1 MKKAMKNL
9 ICLCLGCVLATTSL
23 FARDHR
29 RGRGRMGE
37 MNDSIRCE
45 RMITRL
51 QLDEK
56 QAVEFRKQHQEFA
69 MQAKKEREQMQ
80 ALREQHQ
87 QKMQALRD
95 KQDAELKKL
104 LTEEQYKQLKEKQP
118 MPKKD
123 RQKDWPNR
131 DRR

>member
-1 MKKAMKNL
+1 MKNV

-29 RGRGRMGE
+29 RGGGRHGE

-45 RMITRL
+45 RLITRL

-56 QAVEFRKQHQEFA
+56 QAAEFRKQHQEFA
-69 MQAKKEREQMQ
+69 MQAKQEREQMQ
-80 ALREQHQ
+80 ALRDQHQ
-87 QKMQALRD
+87 KQMQALRD

-123 RQKDWPNR
+123 RPKEGKR
-131 DRR
+131 

>member
-1 MKKAMKNL
+1 MKNV

-29 RGRGRMGE
+29 RGGGRHGE

-51 QLDEK
+51 KMDEK
-56 QAVEFRKQHQEFA
+56 QAAEFRKQHQEFA
-69 MQAKKEREQMQ
+69 MQAKKEREAMQ

-104 LTEEQYKQLKEKQP
+104 LTEEQYKEFTA
-118 MPKKD
+118 
-123 RQKDWPNR
+123 R
-131 DRR
+131 

>member
-1 MKKAMKNL
+1 MKNV

-29 RGRGRMGE
+29 RGGGRHGE

-45 RMITRL
+45 RLITRL

-56 QAVEFRKQHQEFA
+56 QAAEFRKQHQEFA
-69 MQAKKEREQMQ
+69 MQAKQEREQMQ
-80 ALREQHQ
+80 ALRDQHQ
-87 QKMQALRD
+87 KQIQALRD

-118 MPKKD
+118 MPK
-123 RQKDWPNR
+123 R
-131 DRR
+131 DQRGEGRR

>member
-1 MKKAMKNL
+1 MKNV

-29 RGRGRMGE
+29 RGGGRHGE

-45 RMITRL
+45 RLITRL

-56 QAVEFRKQHQEFA
+56 QAAEFRKQHQEFA
-69 MQAKKEREQMQ
+69 MQAKQEREQMQ
-80 ALREQHQ
+80 ALRDQHQ
-87 QKMQALRD
+87 KQIQALRD

-118 MPKKD
+118 MPRKD
-123 RQKDWPNR
+123 RPKEGKR
-131 DRR
+131 

>member
-1 MKKAMKNL
+1 MKNV

-29 RGRGRMGE
+29 RGGGRHGA

-45 RMITRL
+45 RLITRL

-56 QAVEFRKQHQEFA
+56 QAAEFRKQQQLFA
-69 MQAKKEREQMQ
+69 QQAKQERDAMQ

-87 QKMQALRD
+87 QKMKALRD

-123 RQKDWPNR
+123 Q
-131 DRR
+131 RREGRR

>member
-1 MKKAMKNL
+1 
-9 ICLCLGCVLATTSL
+9 
-23 FARDHR
+23 
-29 RGRGRMGE
+29 MGE

-56 QAVEFRKQHQEFA
+56 QAKEFRKQHQEFA

-87 QKMQALRD
+87 QKMKALRD

-123 RQKDWPNR
+123 Q
-131 DRR
+131 RREGRR

>member
-1 MKKAMKNL
+1 MKKKMRKVIYVSLA
-9 ICLCLGCVLATTSL
+9 CLLATTSL
-23 FARDHR
+23 FARDQRRAGR
-29 RGRGRMGE
+29 RGM

-56 QAVEFRKQHQEFA
+56 QAAAFRKQHQEFA
-69 MQAKKEREQMQ
+69 LQAKKEREQMQ

-118 MPKKD
+118 MPKGD
-123 RQKDWPNR
+123 Q
-131 DRR
+131 RRAGRR

>member
-1 MKKAMKNL
+1 MKNV

-29 RGRGRMGE
+29 RGGGRHGE

-45 RMITRL
+45 RLITRL

-56 QAVEFRKQHQEFA
+56 QAAEFRKQHQEFA
-69 MQAKKEREQMQ
+69 MQAKQEREQMQ
-80 ALREQHQ
+80 ALRDQHQ
-87 QKMQALRD
+87 KQMQALRD

-118 MPKKD
+118 MLKKD
-123 RQKDWPNR
+123 RPKEG
-131 DRR
+131 RR

>member
-1 MKKAMKNL
+1 MKNV
-9 ICLCLGCVLATTSL
+9 ICLCLGCVSATTSL

-29 RGRGRMGE
+29 RGGGRHGE

-45 RMITRL
+45 RLITRL

-56 QAVEFRKQHQEFA
+56 QAAEFRKQHQEFA
-69 MQAKKEREQMQ
+69 MQAKQEREQMQ
-80 ALREQHQ
+80 ALRDQHQ

-104 LTEEQYKQLKEKQP
+104 LTEEQYKQLTEKQP
-118 MPKKD
+118 MPRKD
-123 RQKDWPNR
+123 RPKEGKR
-131 DRR
+131 

>member
-1 MKKAMKNL
+1 MKNV

-29 RGRGRMGE
+29 RGGGRHGE

-45 RMITRL
+45 RLITRL

-56 QAVEFRKQHQEFA
+56 QAAEFRKQHQEFA
-69 MQAKKEREQMQ
+69 MQAKQEREQMQ
-80 ALREQHQ
+80 ALRDQHQ
-87 QKMQALRD
+87 KQMQALRD

-118 MPKKD
+118 MPK
-123 RQKDWPNR
+123 R
-131 DRR
+131 DQRGEGRR

>member
-1 MKKAMKNL
+1 
-9 ICLCLGCVLATTSL
+9 
-23 FARDHR
+23 
-29 RGRGRMGE
+29 MGE

-51 QLDEK
+51 KMDEK
-56 QAVEFRKQHQEFA
+56 QAAEFRKQHQEFA
-69 MQAKKEREQMQ
+69 MQAKKEREAMQ

-104 LTEEQYKQLKEKQP
+104 LTEEQYKQLKEKQL

-123 RQKDWPNR
+123 RQKDRPNR

>member
-1 MKKAMKNL
+1 MKNV

-29 RGRGRMGE
+29 RSGGRMGE

-45 RMITRL
+45 RLITRL
-51 QLDEK
+51 QLNEK
-56 QAVEFRKQHQEFA
+56 QAAEFRKQHQEFA

-87 QKMQALRD
+87 KQMQALRD

-123 RQKDWPNR
+123 RPNEG
-131 DRR
+131 RR

>member
-1 MKKAMKNL
+1 MKNV
-9 ICLCLGCVLATTSL
+9 ICVCLGCVMAATSL
-23 FARDHR
+23 FARDNR
-29 RGRGRMGE
+29 RGGGRHGA

-45 RMITRL
+45 RLITRL

-56 QAVEFRKQHQEFA
+56 QAAEFRKQQQLFA
-69 MQAKKEREQMQ
+69 QQAKQERDAMQ
-80 ALREQHQ
+80 ALREQHK
-87 QKMQALRD
+87 QKMKALRD

-123 RQKDWPNR
+123 RPNEG
-131 DRR
+131 RR

>member
-1 MKKAMKNL
+1 MKNV

-29 RGRGRMGE
+29 RGGGRHGA

-45 RMITRL
+45 RLITRL

-56 QAVEFRKQHQEFA
+56 QAAEFRKQQQLFA
-69 MQAKKEREQMQ
+69 QQAKQERDAMQ

-87 QKMQALRD
+87 QKMKALRD
-95 KQDAELKKL
+95 KQDEELKKL

-123 RQKDWPNR
+123 Q
-131 DRR
+131 RREGRR

>member
-1 MKKAMKNL
+1 MKNV

-29 RGRGRMGE
+29 RGGGRHGE

-45 RMITRL
+45 RLITRL

-56 QAVEFRKQHQEFA
+56 QAAEFRKQHQEFA
-69 MQAKKEREQMQ
+69 MQAKQEREQMQ
-80 ALREQHQ
+80 ALRDQHQ
-87 QKMQALRD
+87 KQMQALRD

-118 MPKKD
+118 MPRKD
-123 RQKDWPNR
+123 RPKEGKR
-131 DRR
+131 

>member
-1 MKKAMKNL
+1 MMMKNV
-9 ICLCLGCVLATTSL
+9 ICLCLGCVLVTTSL

-29 RGRGRMGE
+29 RGGGRHGE

-45 RMITRL
+45 RLITRL
-51 QLDEK
+51 QLDEM
-56 QAVEFRKQHQEFA
+56 QAQEFRKQQQEFA

-87 QKMQALRD
+87 QKMKALRD

-104 LTEEQYKQLKEKQP
+104 LTEEQYKQLAERRQ
-118 MPKKD
+118 MPK
-123 RQKDWPNR
+123 REQR
-131 DRR
+131 GEGRR

>member
-1 MKKAMKNL
+1 MKNL
-9 ICLCLGCVLATTSL
+9 ICLCLGCVLATSSL

-29 RGRGRMGE
+29 RGGGRMGE

-56 QAVEFRKQHQEFA
+56 QAKEFRKQHQEFA
-69 MQAKKEREQMQ
+69 QQAKKEREQMQ

-104 LTEEQYKQLKEKQP
+104 LTEEQYKELTARRP

-123 RQKDWPNR
+123 RPR
-131 DRR
+131 EGRR

>member
-1 MKKAMKNL
+1 MKNV

-29 RGRGRMGE
+29 RGGGRMGE

-87 QKMQALRD
+87 QKMKALRD

-104 LTEEQYKQLKEKQP
+104 LTEEQYKQVKEKQP
-118 MPKKD
+118 MPKLD
-123 RQKDWPNR
+123 QLGEG
-131 DRR
+131 RR

>member
-1 MKKAMKNL
+1 MKNV

-29 RGRGRMGE
+29 RGGGRHGE

-45 RMITRL
+45 RLITRL

-56 QAVEFRKQHQEFA
+56 QAAEFRKQHQKFA
-69 MQAKKEREQMQ
+69 MQAKQEREQMQ
-80 ALREQHQ
+80 ALRDQHQ
-87 QKMQALRD
+87 KQMQALRD

-123 RQKDWPNR
+123 Q
-131 DRR
+131 RREGSR

>member
-80 ALREQHQ
+80 TLREQHQ
-87 QKMQALRD
+87 QKMKALRD

-104 LTEEQYKQLKEKQP
+104 PTEEQYKQLKEKQP
-118 MPKKD
+118 MPK
-123 RQKDWPNR
+123 R
-131 DRR
+131 DQRGEGRR

>member
-1 MKKAMKNL
+1 MKNV

-29 RGRGRMGE
+29 RGGGRHGE

-45 RMITRL
+45 RLITRL

-56 QAVEFRKQHQEFA
+56 QAAEFRKQHQEFA
-69 MQAKKEREQMQ
+69 MQAKQEREQMQ
-80 ALREQHQ
+80 ALRDQHQ
-87 QKMQALRD
+87 KQMQALRD

-104 LTEEQYKQLKEKQP
+104 LTEEQDKQLKEKHP

-123 RQKDWPNR
+123 RPNEG
-131 DRR
+131 RR

>member
-1 MKKAMKNL
+1 
-9 ICLCLGCVLATTSL
+9 
-23 FARDHR
+23 
-29 RGRGRMGE
+29 MGE

-69 MQAKKEREQMQ
+69 MQAKKERDAMQ

-87 QKMQALRD
+87 KQMQALRD

-118 MPKKD
+118 MPK
-123 RQKDWPNR
+123 R
-131 DRR
+131 DQRGEGRR

>member
-1 MKKAMKNL
+1 
-9 ICLCLGCVLATTSL
+9 
-23 FARDHR
+23 
-29 RGRGRMGE
+29 

-51 QLDEK
+51 QLDEN

-80 ALREQHQ
+80 TLREQHQ
-87 QKMQALRD
+87 QKMKALRD

-104 LTEEQYKQLKEKQP
+104 LTEEQYKQLKEKQEQL
-118 MPKKD
+118 KD
-123 RQKDWPNR
+123 
-131 DRR
+131 

>member
-1 MKKAMKNL
+1 MMKNV

-29 RGRGRMGE
+29 RGGGRMGE

-51 QLDEK
+51 KMDEK
-56 QAVEFRKQHQEFA
+56 QAAEFRK
-69 MQAKKEREQMQ
+69 
-80 ALREQHQ
+80 QHQ

-123 RQKDWPNR
+123 RQKDRPQPR
-131 DRR
+131 QALI

>member
-1 MKKAMKNL
+1 MKNV

-29 RGRGRMGE
+29 RGGGRHGE

-45 RMITRL
+45 RLITRL

-56 QAVEFRKQHQEFA
+56 QAAEFRKQHQEFA
-69 MQAKKEREQMQ
+69 MQAKQVREQMQ
-80 ALREQHQ
+80 ALRDQHQ
-87 QKMQALRD
+87 KQMQALRD

-118 MPKKD
+118 MPK
-123 RQKDWPNR
+123 R
-131 DRR
+131 DQRGEGRR

>member
-29 RGRGRMGE
+29 RSGGRMGE

-80 ALREQHQ
+80 TLREQHQ

-118 MPKKD
+118 MPK
-123 RQKDWPNR
+123 R
-131 DRR
+131 DQRGEGRR

>member
-1 MKKAMKNL
+1 MMMKNV

-29 RGRGRMGE
+29 RGGGRHGE

-45 RMITRL
+45 RLITRL

-56 QAVEFRKQHQEFA
+56 QAQEFRKQQQEFA

-87 QKMQALRD
+87 QKMKALRD

-104 LTEEQYKQLKEKQP
+104 LTEEQYKQLAERRQ
-118 MPKKD
+118 MPK
-123 RQKDWPNR
+123 REQR
-131 DRR
+131 GAGRR

>member
-1 MKKAMKNL
+1 
-9 ICLCLGCVLATTSL
+9 
-23 FARDHR
+23 
-29 RGRGRMGE
+29 MGE

-51 QLDEK
+51 KMDEK
-56 QAVEFRKQHQEFA
+56 QAAEFRKQHKLFA
-69 MQAKKEREQMQ
+69 RQAKKEREAMQ

-104 LTEEQYKQLKEKQP
+104 LTEEQYKEFTA
-118 MPKKD
+118 
-123 RQKDWPNR
+123 R
-131 DRR
+131 

>member
-1 MKKAMKNL
+1 MKNV

-29 RGRGRMGE
+29 RGGGRHGE

-45 RMITRL
+45 RLITRL

-56 QAVEFRKQHQEFA
+56 QAAEFRKQHQEFA
-69 MQAKKEREQMQ
+69 MQAKQERAQMQ
-80 ALREQHQ
+80 ALRDQHQ
-87 QKMQALRD
+87 KQMQALRD

-104 LTEEQYKQLKEKQP
+104 LTEEQYKQLTEKQP
-118 MPKKD
+118 MTRKDSPKEGK
-123 RQKDWPNR
+123 R
-131 DRR
+131 

>member
-1 MKKAMKNL
+1 MKNV

-29 RGRGRMGE
+29 RGGGRMGE

-51 QLDEK
+51 KMDEK
-56 QAVEFRKQHQEFA
+56 QAAEFRKQHKLFA
-69 MQAKKEREQMQ
+69 QQAKKERDAMQ

-87 QKMQALRD
+87 RKMQALRD

-118 MPKKD
+118 MLKKD
-123 RQKDWPNR
+123 RQKDRPNR
-131 DRR
+131 DSR

>member
-1 MKKAMKNL
+1 MKNV

-29 RGRGRMGE
+29 RGSGRHGA

-45 RMITRL
+45 RLITRL

-56 QAVEFRKQHQEFA
+56 QAAEFRKQHQEFA

-80 ALREQHQ
+80 TLREQHQ
-87 QKMQALRD
+87 KQMQALRD

-123 RQKDWPNR
+123 Q
-131 DRR
+131 RREGRR

>member
-1 MKKAMKNL
+1 
-9 ICLCLGCVLATTSL
+9 
-23 FARDHR
+23 
-29 RGRGRMGE
+29 MGE

-87 QKMQALRD
+87 KQMQALRD

-123 RQKDWPNR
+123 RPNEG
-131 DRR
+131 RR

>member
-1 MKKAMKNL
+1 MKNV

-29 RGRGRMGE
+29 RGGGRMGE

-51 QLDEK
+51 KMDEK
-56 QAVEFRKQHQEFA
+56 QAAEFRKQHKLFA
-69 MQAKKEREQMQ
+69 QQAKKERD
-80 ALREQHQ
+80 A
-87 QKMQALRD
+87 MQALRD

-123 RQKDWPNR
+123 RQKDRPNR